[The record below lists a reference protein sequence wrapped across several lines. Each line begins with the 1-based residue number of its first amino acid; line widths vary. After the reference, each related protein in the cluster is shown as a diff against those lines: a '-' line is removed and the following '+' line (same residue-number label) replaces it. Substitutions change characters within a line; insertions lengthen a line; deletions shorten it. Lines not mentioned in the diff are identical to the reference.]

1 MLQQR
6 KHTLQGITL
15 SPKGPFHI
23 VKIWNTDSH
32 NHDKRQLAT
41 TSRLRI
47 TDDVT

>member
-6 KHTLQGITL
+6 KETLQGITL
-15 SPKGPFHI
+15 SPKGSFHI
-23 VKIWNTDSH
+23 VKIWNTDSRFQ
-32 NHDKRQLAT
+32 DKRQLAT